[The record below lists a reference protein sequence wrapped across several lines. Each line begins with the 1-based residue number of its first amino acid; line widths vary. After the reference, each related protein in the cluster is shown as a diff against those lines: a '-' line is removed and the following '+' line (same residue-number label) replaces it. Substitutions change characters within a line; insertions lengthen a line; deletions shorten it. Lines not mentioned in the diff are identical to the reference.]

1 MPKIYGHEL
10 HLFFAWIDGIPFCSK
25 LELFTF
31 LGELF
36 PDSVG
41 PKMFDKNLRNR
52 LKVESKHNFT
62 YVRDVTVVKKKYQS
76 LSSCEF
82 IPFASVFKIVS
93 EFFDSDGKSSSGDK
107 ARYDRLKI
115 FPLLSSDDNESS
127 FVLCQGIL

>member
-10 HLFFAWIDGIPFCSK
+10 HLFFVRINGIPFCAK

-52 LKVESKHNFT
+52 LRPECQHNFT
-62 YVRDVTVVKKKYQS
+62 YVRDITIFAKRSQS
-76 LSSCEF
+76 LSSCDF

-93 EFFDSDGKSSSGDK
+93 EYFDSKGNSSSGDK
-107 ARYDRLKI
+107 ARYDRLKN
-115 FPLLSSDDNESS
+115 FPLLSSDDIESS
-127 FVLCQGIL
+127 FVLCQRIL

>member
-1 MPKIYGHEL
+1 
-10 HLFFAWIDGIPFCSK
+10 
-25 LELFTF
+25 
-31 LGELF
+31 
-36 PDSVG
+36 
-41 PKMFDKNLRNR
+41 MFDKNLRNR

-62 YVRDVTVVKKKYQS
+62 YVRDVTVVAKRSQS

-93 EFFDSDGKSSSGDK
+93 EYFDSNTNSSSGAK